1 MTRLAVAAPT
11 TAERIRS
18 ACARADN
25 ALLAVDGLT
34 PVTVPLHHL
43 LADGG
48 FAVTVPADFTAAAA
62 APAMLELTDRAPL
75 ALRTP
80 VRALV
85 WVRGR
90 LQPVEPA
97 SVPDL
102 LDRIAAENPD
112 PALLQVQTPLTGPP
126 HDDEVCYRLARLE
139 VESVVVADAG
149 GAEAIGAA
157 ELLAAA
163 PDPFCATEAG
173 WLRHLEIAHPEVM
186 ARLVARLPTRLRRG
200 TVRPL
205 ALDRYGVS
213 LRVEDDAGDHDV
225 RLPFH
230 RPVDDARSL
239 GQAIRLLMGCPF
251 LAGLRPRQG

>member
-1 MTRLAVAAPT
+1 MTRIAVAAPT

-18 ACARADN
+18 ACARADG

-34 PVTVPLHHL
+34 PVTTPVHHL
-43 LADGG
+43 LADGS
-48 FAVTVPADFTAAAA
+48 FAMAVPADLPVGSAV
-62 APAMLELTDRAPL
+62 PAMVELTDQAPL
-75 ALRTP
+75 RLRTP

-85 WVRGR
+85 WLRGR
-90 LQPVEPA
+90 LEPVAPA
-97 SVPDL
+97 AVPDL
-102 LDRIAAENPD
+102 LDQIAAENPD
-112 PALLQVQTPLTGPP
+112 PALLRVQTPRTGPP
-126 HDDEVCYRLARLE
+126 HDPDVCYRLVRLA

-149 GAEAIGAA
+149 GAEAIGVP

-173 WLRHLEIAHPEVM
+173 WLRHLETAHPEVM
-186 ARLVARLPTRLRRG
+186 ARLAARLPTRLRRG

-213 LRVEDDAGDHDV
+213 LRVEDATGDHDV

-230 RPVDDARSL
+230 RPVDDARGL